1 MISSDSFSEN
11 MNRINSVINY
21 RINDKTNDI
30 INDN

>member
-11 MNRINSVINY
+11 MNRINC